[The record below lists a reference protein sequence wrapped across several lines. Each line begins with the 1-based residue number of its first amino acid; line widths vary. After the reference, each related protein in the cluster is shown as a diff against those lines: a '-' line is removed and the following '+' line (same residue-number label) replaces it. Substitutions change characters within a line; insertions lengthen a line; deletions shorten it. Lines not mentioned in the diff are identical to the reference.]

1 MATKANVLIQL
12 LRWYVPQHERWGN
25 YSVHWKR
32 RDLPWWSSIEFVV
45 FFFLYRCLSQSYL
58 VSGHRWIAVEDWL
71 LSTIQGC
78 GSEQPA
84 VHVWVIWFP
93 EIHSNFGGLLLS
105 PTPGQHFSV
114 GQWEQTM
121 TVTKLHQPTY
131 VSNVQNTG
139 RVGKHKGSFVLWW
152 VAVSN
157 LYFCTQM
164 KMLPKNIMEG
174 YGYPLAQK

>member
-1 MATKANVLIQL
+1 MCSSSCCVGMFLSMRDGAITVCT
-12 LRWYVPQHERWGN
+12 EREET
-25 YSVHWKR
+25 S
-32 RDLPWWSSIEFVV
+32 RDGLPLSLSSP
-45 FFFLYRCLSQSYL
+45 FFYIDASSQRYL
-58 VSGHRWIAVEDWL
+58 VSGHRWIAMEDWL

-121 TVTKLHQPTY
+121 TVTKLHQPSY
-131 VSNVQNTG
+131 ISNVQNTG
-139 RVGKHKGSFVLWW
+139 RVGKHKGSFVQWW
-152 VAVSN
+152 VAVFN